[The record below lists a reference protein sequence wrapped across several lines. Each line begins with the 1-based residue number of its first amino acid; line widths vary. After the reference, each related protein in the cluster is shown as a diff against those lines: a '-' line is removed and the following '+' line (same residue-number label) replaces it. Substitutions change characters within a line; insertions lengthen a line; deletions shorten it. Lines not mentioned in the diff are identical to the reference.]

1 MSDAEAVTP
10 DDADDAL
17 MLQREHRAAALDGYA
32 ELYQAAVGLRALFDQ
47 YDDAAREPLEGDQ
60 AARTEV
66 VIESYA
72 EAIRE
77 HVAVA
82 YPAAVRRSLSD

>member
-1 MSDAEAVTP
+1 MSAPEITA

-17 MLQREHRAAALDGYA
+17 MLQKQHRDPVLDGYA
-32 ELYQAAVGLRALFDQ
+32 EVYQAAVGLRALMDQ
-47 YDDAAREPLEGDQ
+47 YDERAREPLEGDQ
-60 AARTEV
+60 ASRTEI

-77 HVAVA
+77 HVAVCH
-82 YPAAVRRSLSD
+82 PAAVRRALD

>member
-1 MSDAEAVTP
+1 MSATAITP

-17 MLQREHRAAALDGYA
+17 MLQKGHRDPHLDGFA
-32 ELYQAAVGLRALFDQ
+32 EVYQAAVGLRALMGQHDER
-47 YDDAAREPLEGDQ
+47 AREPLEGDQ

-77 HVAVA
+77 HVACC
-82 YPAAVRRSLSD
+82 YPAAVRASLE